1 MLNLEKMNIYLEAH
15 IEGQEIGKQV
25 MKEKACKVFSE
36 MLIELCPDLLGY
48 GTCSKEW
55 ENEFSKRLE
64 E

>member
-1 MLNLEKMNIYLEAH
+1 MNIYLGAL
-15 IEGQEIGKQV
+15 IEGEEIGKEV
-25 MKEKACKVFSE
+25 MKAKACKVFSE

-48 GTCSKEW
+48 GAYSKEW